1 LPLFVFDGIM
11 AGNRACR
18 PKLQNVGKPSFEK
31 KLTIAVIG
39 GGKCSAQEAVL
50 AETVG
55 RELAKRGAVLVCGG
69 LAGVMEAA
77 CRGAAIESG
86 LTIGILPSDEP
97 SDCNPYVQIPV
108 ATGVGYARN
117 IAVVKSAHAVI
128 AIDGDYGTLTEIG
141 FALKSGI
148 PVIGLHTWSLYR
160 NGEEDESII
169 GAEDAVDAV
178 EKAISLAKGQKLD

>member
-1 LPLFVFDGIM
+1 M
-11 AGNRACR
+11 
-18 PKLQNVGKPSFEK
+18 GKPSLEK

-39 GGKCSAQEAVL
+39 GGRCSAQEAAL

-69 LAGVMEAA
+69 LTGIMEAA

-86 LTIGILPSDEP
+86 LTIGILPSDDSSE
-97 SDCNPYVQIPV
+97 CNPYVQIPV
-108 ATGVGYARN
+108 ATGAGYARN
-117 IAVVKSAHAVI
+117 IAVVNSAQAVI

-160 NGEEDESII
+160 NGEEDESVIK
-169 GAEDAVDAV
+169 AEDAVDAV